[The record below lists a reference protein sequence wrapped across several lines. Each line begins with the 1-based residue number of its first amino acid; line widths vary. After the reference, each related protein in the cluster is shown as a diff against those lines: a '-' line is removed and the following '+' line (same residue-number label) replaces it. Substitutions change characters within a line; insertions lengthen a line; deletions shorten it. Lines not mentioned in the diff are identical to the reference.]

1 MLRDKTDSKSVA
13 KVSLMLS
20 AIICG
25 SLSRFLKYCW
35 EVQWD
40 FRRIVYKAN
49 VSDLDELDVDRIW

>member
-1 MLRDKTDSKSVA
+1 MFRDKTDSKSVA

-20 AIICG
+20 AIIYE

-35 EVQWD
+35 ELQWD
-40 FRRIVYKAN
+40 FRRIAFKVN